1 MAAARLAEAEAEA
14 EREGGGSMSAASNVE
29 RRCRFGPGDGKASGE
44 RAGGGDGDGDLRGA
58 YRAASRRWHPD
69 KFRQRFGGRVAP
81 AELAAVCARV
91 QGVAQ
96 AVNHAWDE
104 LQLRRRN

>member
-1 MAAARLAEAEAEA
+1 MAAARLAEAEAE
-14 EREGGGSMSAASNVE
+14 REGGGSTPAASHIE
-29 RRCRFGPGDGKASGE
+29 RRRRFGTGDGKASGE
-44 RAGGGDGDGDLRGA
+44 RAGDGDLRGA